1 MFRFNE
7 SGWSTQRRC
16 NCSWGGCISNEFFGI
31 FFGESDSDNVIVSNL
46 NGAKLS
52 ELSSP
57 PNSSVLQVSDQ
68 SILKTNLKPTAITE
82 NIIIIVQDTNVNINP
97 IVRPYSSQ
105 TGRLKS
111 SQVIVS
117 NQLTTVANISDGRDE
132 RIVSIMRIITVN
144 RSTKVKRINNI
155 AVESR

>member
-1 MFRFNE
+1 MAAE
-7 SGWSTQRRC
+7 IVEDSLSGDLKRILTAKDSLHARMLVPQLNNSTY
-16 NCSWGGCISNEFFGI
+16 
-31 FFGESDSDNVIVSNL
+31 VVSN
-46 NGAKLS
+46 
-52 ELSSP
+52 
-57 PNSSVLQVSDQ
+57 Q
-68 SILKTNLKPTAITE
+68 SILKTNLKPMAITE
-82 NIIIIVQDTNVNINP
+82 NIIIMVQETNVNINP

-105 TGRLKS
+105 TGRLKN

-117 NQLTTVANISDGRDE
+117 KQLTTVANISDGRDE